1 MVLIVDSGSTKSDWV
16 LLRERDKRELFKTMG
31 FNPYFHNE
39 TIIANAVK
47 QNADLFQFSEQIA
60 QVFYYGAGCSSE
72 ELNAIVFKAM
82 RRTFPNA
89 EVHVNHDLLACAY
102 ATYTG
107 VPAISC
113 ILGTGSNSCHF
124 DGENLTEE
132 VPALA
137 YILGDEGSGSYFG
150 KKLLAAYLYKNLPE
164 VISNDMEKTFEL
176 DKDSILKNVYMLPHA
191 NVYLASFMRF
201 IAKHKEDP
209 FIDNMVFE
217 GLKDFISVHVACYAD
232 HKEVPVHF
240 IGSIGYFFEEQLRR
254 AAEDMEV
261 SLGTIIRKPID
272 GLVNYHIEQIP
283 LVFNIPE

>member
-16 LLRERDKRELFKTMG
+16 LLKGKNEQELFKTMG

-39 TIIANAVK
+39 TIIANAIR
-47 QNADLFQFSEQIA
+47 QNSELFEFSEQIE

-72 ELNAIVFKAM
+72 ALNSIVQRALKRA
-82 RRTFPNA
+82 FPNA
-89 EVHVNHDLLACAY
+89 DIAVDHDLLACAY

-107 VPAISC
+107 VPSISC

-124 DGENLTEE
+124 DGERLTEE

-150 KKLLAAYLYKNLPE
+150 KKLLAAYLYKKLPPE
-164 VISNDMEKTFEL
+164 IVTDLEMTFDINKDVILE
-176 DKDSILKNVYMLPHA
+176 NVYMLPHA

-201 IAKHKEDP
+201 IAKHKDHP
-209 FIDNMVFE
+209 FIDEMLYE
-217 GLKDFISVHVACYAD
+217 GLKDFIKVHVCCYDD

-240 IGSIGYFFEEQLRR
+240 IGSIGYFFEKPLRR
-254 AAEDMEV
+254 AAADLHIE
-261 SLGTIIRKPID
+261 LGTIIRKPID
-272 GLVNYHIEQIP
+272 GLVNYH
-283 LVFNIPE
+283 LDKKVLKF